1 MIIIIDYGIGNLRA
15 ISNMLS
21 RLGIKNLISRSKEDI
36 KAASGIIL
44 PGNGHYD
51 ACLKAFRS
59 FEILPEIEKAVLMN
73 NVPFLGICVGAQ
85 MLGHT
90 SEEGQEIGLGWLD
103 MDVKKLPATSD
114 FKVPNMGWRYV
125 EQTHRHANSEGLIKL
140 DSRFYFTHSYYMRP
154 NDDAITFL
162 ESDHGFRFAAAV
174 RKDNII
180 GVQFHPEKSHGFGK
194 YFLSSFEG
202 ICK

>member
-1 MIIIIDYGIGNLRA
+1 
-15 ISNMLS
+15 MLS

-36 KAASGIIL
+36 KAARIIL

-103 MDVKKLPATSD
+103 MDVKKLP
-114 FKVPNMGWRYV
+114 V
-125 EQTHRHANSEGLIKL
+125 HI
-140 DSRFYFTHSYYMRP
+140 RFQS
-154 NDDAITFL
+154 A
-162 ESDHGFRFAAAV
+162 
-174 RKDNII
+174 
-180 GVQFHPEKSHGFGK
+180 K
-194 YFLSSFEG
+194 YGME
-202 ICK
+202 ICRTNA